1 MKAYIKAVSYYLPR
15 TILSN
20 EEISRNFPEWST
32 EKIAQKVGITERHI
46 AGKNE
51 TAGDMAVLA
60 AEKLFSEHHVNRKD
74 IDFLILCTQSPDYFL
89 PSTACILQ
97 NKLGLKTTIGAFDF
111 NLGCSGYIY
120 GLAVAKGLIVA
131 GIAKNVLLLTS

>member
-74 IDFLILCTQSPDYFL
+74 IDFLQEGNKIVVPIDYVETF
-89 PSTACILQ
+89 T
-97 NKLGLKTTIGAFDF
+97 
-111 NLGCSGYIY
+111 
-120 GLAVAKGLIVA
+120 
-131 GIAKNVLLLTS
+131 LTREELYD